1 MMDESCVIDY
11 GVWGMGSWGMG
22 LWGMGYGSWVM
33 GSWVMGHGSW
43 VMVLWI
49 NGLWIMDNRGG
60 EAEDECCVC
69 DEDGELLCMIE
80 LKRCEDKERM
90 GNDTVR
96 EYDQANVEDNNRE
109 QIEERDTIPQQRS
122 HVVI

>member
-1 MMDESCVIDY
+1 MDY
-11 GVWGMGSWGMG
+11 
-22 LWGMGYGSWVM
+22 
-33 GSWVMGHGSW
+33 
-43 VMVLWI
+43 
-49 NGLWIMDNRGG
+49 GLWIIEEERQKMS
-60 EAEDECCVC
+60 CCVC

-90 GNDTVR
+90 GDDTVR